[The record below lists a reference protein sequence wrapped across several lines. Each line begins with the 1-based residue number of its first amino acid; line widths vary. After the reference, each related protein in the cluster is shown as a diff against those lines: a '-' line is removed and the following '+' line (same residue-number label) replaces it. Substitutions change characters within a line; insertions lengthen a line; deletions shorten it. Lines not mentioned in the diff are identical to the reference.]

1 MGVLDSEVAVHRV
14 VRVDPNN
21 LTALGGREVNV
32 NEERAGDSG
41 RLSGPEAD
49 RLPEVAALEGA
60 AFDHV
65 AIAVPSI
72 ADSAPLFETVVGR
85 RATRPVEVPEQG
97 VAVCFIG
104 PLELVSPLE
113 DGEGS
118 VARFLDQRGP
128 GLHHLAFS
136 VPDVRRAMEGLR
148 SDGRDFTSEAPM
160 LGVGGHR
167 IAFLHPRSTGGVLL
181 ELVER

>member
-1 MGVLDSEVAVHRV
+1 MD
-14 VRVDPNN
+14 
-21 LTALGGREVNV
+21 
-32 NEERAGDSG
+32 EERARDSG
-41 RLSGPEAD
+41 RLSGTEAN
-49 RLPEVAALEGA
+49 RLPAAAALVGA
-60 AFDHV
+60 EFDHV

-72 ADSAPLFETVVGR
+72 PDSAPLFEGVVGR

-104 PLELVSPLE
+104 PVELVSPLQ
-113 DGEGS
+113 DGEGP

-136 VPDVRRAMEGLR
+136 VPDVRRAMEELR
-148 SDGRDFTSEAPM
+148 SDGRNFTSEAPM
-160 LGVGGHR
+160 LGAGGHR

>member
-1 MGVLDSEVAVHRV
+1 M
-14 VRVDPNN
+14 
-21 LTALGGREVNV
+21 
-32 NEERAGDSG
+32 NEERAGSPGEVCSQAATDS
-41 RLSGPEAD
+41 RRVTGPEAG

-72 ADSAPLFETVVGR
+72 ADAAPLFEAVVGR

-104 PLELVSPLE
+104 PVELVSPLQ
-113 DGEGS
+113 DGEGP

-136 VPDVRRAMEGLR
+136 VPDVRRAMEGMR
-148 SDGRDFTSEAPM
+148 SDGRNFTSEAPM

>member
-1 MGVLDSEVAVHRV
+1 MNPGEHR
-14 VRVDPNN
+14 
-21 LTALGGREVNV
+21 
-32 NEERAGDSG
+32 
-41 RLSGPEAD
+41 EAD
-49 RLPEVAALEGA
+49 RLPAVAALAGA

-72 ADSAPLFETVVGR
+72 PDSAPLFETVVGR
-85 RATRPVEVPEQG
+85 RATPPVEVPEQG

-104 PLELVSPLE
+104 PVELVSPLKG
-113 DGEGS
+113 GEGS

-136 VPDVRRAMEGLR
+136 VPDVGRAMEGLR

-160 LGVGGHR
+160 LGVDGHR

>member
-1 MGVLDSEVAVHRV
+1 M
-14 VRVDPNN
+14 
-21 LTALGGREVNV
+21 
-32 NEERAGDSG
+32 NEERAAADSG
-41 RLSGPEAD
+41 CVSGPEAD

-72 ADSAPLFETVVGR
+72 ADSAPLFETVVGQL
-85 RATRPVEVPEQG
+85 ATRPVEVPEQG
-97 VAVCFIG
+97 VAVSFVG
-104 PLELVSPLE
+104 PVELVSPLRE
-113 DGEGS
+113 GEGP

-136 VPDVRRAMEGLR
+136 VPDVRRAMEEL
-148 SDGRDFTSEAPM
+148 SADGRDFTSEAPM
-160 LGVGGHR
+160 LGAGGHR